1 MKNMPKRKNPMIIV
15 AASGLLSITLGA
27 TNAYAVSEVTPE
39 MTDVDVNA
47 KAEQYDIV
55 ETKGAVA
62 ALTKYDVN
70 ETKFLKNNGIV
81 KWTPLSRQY
90 FIKIKRVSIPL
101 QQIGAVPLLLLKKP
115 VYH

>member
-1 MKNMPKRKNPMIIV
+1 MKSIPKRKNPIIIA
-15 AASGLLSITLGA
+15 AASGLLSMTMGA

-47 KAEQYDIV
+47 KTEQYDII

-70 ETKFLKNNGIV
+70 ETKF
-81 KWTPLSRQY
+81 
-90 FIKIKRVSIPL
+90 
-101 QQIGAVPLLLLKKP
+101 
-115 VYH
+115 

>member
-1 MKNMPKRKNPMIIV
+1 MGSCLFTTRHLYPNLLRKIKMKSIPKRKNPIIV
-15 AASGLLSITLGA
+15 AAASGLLSMTMGA

-47 KAEQYDIV
+47 KTEKYDII

-70 ETKFLKNNGIV
+70 ETKF
-81 KWTPLSRQY
+81 
-90 FIKIKRVSIPL
+90 
-101 QQIGAVPLLLLKKP
+101 
-115 VYH
+115 